1 MSEFNNF
8 EEQNDEVSF
17 DFGDDIDLSMPSGD
31 DENQLQEIAL
41 EDLIAF
47 GLSRGASDIHIK
59 EGEPPICRIEGKM
72 LRVGNTRSLDSD
84 DVDTILKSCI
94 DDEHLRVFTETNQ
107 VDFAYT
113 NYDGT
118 RLRCNAFK
126 ENGKTGIVYRILKEG
141 TPNLD
146 DLDVPSVIRMFSQL
160 SSGLVLVTGPTGS
173 GKTTT
178 LAGIL
183 NEINLNQQKH
193 IITLE
198 DPIEYTYKSKSSIVR
213 QREIGR
219 DVASFAD
226 GLRAAL
232 REDPDVILVGEL
244 RDLESISIALTA
256 AETGHLVFGTLH
268 TIGAAKTID
277 RLVDVF
283 SAAQQQQV
291 RVQLSGV
298 LRGIISQKLVK
309 RSDKAGRIAAF
320 EIMLATPSVISMI
333 RDGKWAGIDNAI
345 QTGASSGML
354 SLNRHLAQLVGEA
367 KISREQAFAA
377 SNNVEDLKSI
387 I

>member
-1 MSEFNNF
+1 MSVY
-8 EEQNDEVSF
+8 EQEQDDEVKFSFDDDFDLSLENDES
-17 DFGDDIDLSMPSGD
+17 S
-31 DENQLQEIAL
+31 DEPQKLNL

-47 GLSRGASDIHIK
+47 GVSRGASDLHIK

-72 LRVGNTRSLDSD
+72 LRIGGASKLDDD
-84 DVDTILKSCI
+84 DVLSLLQSSI
-94 DDEHLRVFTETNQ
+94 DDAHMQVFNNNNQ

-126 ENGKTGIVYRILKEG
+126 ENGKIGIVYRLLKEG
-141 TPNLD
+141 TPSLD
-146 DLDVPSVIRMFSQL
+146 DLEVPSVLRKFAQL
-160 SSGLVLVTGPTGS
+160 GSGLVLVTGPTGS

-183 NEINLNQQKH
+183 NEINSNQQRH

-198 DPIEYTYKSKSSIVR
+198 DPIEYTYTSKSSIVR

-219 DVASFAD
+219 DVESFAD

-268 TIGAAKTID
+268 TLGAAKTID

-283 SAAQQQQV
+283 SAAQQQQI
-291 RVQLSGV
+291 RIQLSGV
-298 LRGIISQKLVK
+298 LRGIVSQKLIK

-320 EIMLATPSVISMI
+320 EIMLATPSIVAMI

-345 QTGASSGML
+345 QTGASVGML
-354 SLNRHLAQLVGEA
+354 SLNRHLAQLVGES
-367 KISREQAFAA
+367 KISREQAFMA
-377 SNNVEDLKSI
+377 SDNVEDLKSI

>member
-1 MSEFNNF
+1 MSVY
-8 EEQNDEVSF
+8 EQEQDDEVKFSFDDDFDLSLENDES
-17 DFGDDIDLSMPSGD
+17 S
-31 DENQLQEIAL
+31 DEPQKLNL

-47 GLSRGASDIHIK
+47 GVSRGASDLHIK

-72 LRVGNTRSLDSD
+72 LRIGGASKLDDD
-84 DVDTILKSCI
+84 DVLSLLQSSI
-94 DDEHLRVFTETNQ
+94 DDAHMQVFNNNNQ

-126 ENGKTGIVYRILKEG
+126 ENGKIGIVYRLLKEG

-146 DLDVPSVIRMFSQL
+146 DLEVPSILRKFAQL
-160 SSGLVLVTGPTGS
+160 GSGLVLVTGPTGS

-183 NEINLNQQKH
+183 NEINSNQQRH

-198 DPIEYTYKSKSSIVR
+198 DPIEYTYTSKSSIVR

-219 DVASFAD
+219 DVESFAD

-268 TIGAAKTID
+268 TLGAAKTID

-283 SAAQQQQV
+283 SAAQQQQI

-298 LRGIISQKLVK
+298 LRGIVSQKLIK
-309 RSDKAGRIAAF
+309 RADKAGRIAAF
-320 EIMLATPSVISMI
+320 EIMLATPSIVAMI

-345 QTGASSGML
+345 QTGASVGML
-354 SLNRHLAQLVGEA
+354 SLNRHLAQLVGES
-367 KISREQAFAA
+367 KISREQAFMA
-377 SNNVEDLKSI
+377 SDNVEDLKSI

>member
-1 MSEFNNF
+1 MSE
-8 EEQNDEVSF
+8 EVNF
-17 DFGDDIDLSMPSGD
+17 DFGGMDSDFDLDGSSLD
-31 DENQLQEIAL
+31 NENQEITL
-41 EDLIAF
+41 EDLISY
-47 GLSRGASDIHIK
+47 GVSKGASDLHIK
-59 EGEPPICRIEGKM
+59 EGEPPVCRIEGRM
-72 LRVGNTRSLDSD
+72 VRIGNTKKLDDD
-84 DVDTILKSCI
+84 DVLSLLQSCI
-94 DDEHLRVFTETNQ
+94 DDEHLNIFNKEKQ

-113 NYDGT
+113 NFDGT

-126 ENGKTGIVYRILKEG
+126 ENGRTGIVFRILKEG
-141 TPNLD
+141 VPNLA
-146 DLDVPSVIRMFSQL
+146 DLEVPSALYKIAQL
-160 SSGLVLVTGPTGS
+160 NSGLVLVTGPTGS

-198 DPIEYTYKSKSSIVR
+198 DPIEYTYTSNSSIVR

-219 DVASFAD
+219 DVATFAD

-268 TIGAAKTID
+268 TLGAAKTID

-283 SAAQQQQV
+283 SSAQQQQV

-298 LRGIISQKLVK
+298 LRAIISQKLIK
-309 RSDKAGRIAAF
+309 RVDKAGRIAAF
-320 EIMLATPSVISMI
+320 EIMLATPSVAAMV

-345 QTGASSGML
+345 QTGANVGMI
-354 SLNRHLAQLVGEA
+354 SLNRHLAQLVSEG
-367 KISREQAFAA
+367 KITRELAFNA

>member
-1 MSEFNNF
+1 MSE
-8 EEQNDEVSF
+8 EVNF
-17 DFGDDIDLSMPSGD
+17 DFGGMDSDFDLDGSSLDNG
-31 DENQLQEIAL
+31 NQEITL
-41 EDLIAF
+41 EDLISY
-47 GLSRGASDIHIK
+47 GVSKGASDLHIK
-59 EGEPPICRIEGKM
+59 EGEPPVCRIEGRM
-72 LRVGNTRSLDSD
+72 VRIGNTKKLDDD
-84 DVDTILKSCI
+84 DVLSLLQSCI
-94 DDEHLRVFTETNQ
+94 DDEHLNIFNKEKQ

-113 NYDGT
+113 NFDGT

-126 ENGKTGIVYRILKEG
+126 ENGRTGIVFRILKEG
-141 TPNLD
+141 VPNLA
-146 DLDVPSVIRMFSQL
+146 DLEVPSALYKIAQL
-160 SSGLVLVTGPTGS
+160 TSGLVLVTGPTGS

-198 DPIEYTYKSKSSIVR
+198 DPIEYTYTSNSSIVR

-219 DVASFAD
+219 DVATFAD

-268 TIGAAKTID
+268 TLGAAKTID

-283 SAAQQQQV
+283 SSAQQQQV

-298 LRGIISQKLVK
+298 LRAIISQKLIK
-309 RSDKAGRIAAF
+309 RVDKAGRIAAF
-320 EIMLATPSVISMI
+320 EIMLATPSVAAMV

-345 QTGASSGML
+345 QTGANVGMI
-354 SLNRHLAQLVGEA
+354 SLNRHLAQLVSEG
-367 KISREQAFAA
+367 KITRELAFNA

>member
-1 MSEFNNF
+1 MSE
-8 EEQNDEVSF
+8 EVNF
-17 DFGDDIDLSMPSGD
+17 DFGGMDSDFDLDGSSLDNG
-31 DENQLQEIAL
+31 NQEITL
-41 EDLIAF
+41 EDLISY
-47 GLSRGASDIHIK
+47 GVSKGASDLHIK
-59 EGEPPICRIEGKM
+59 EGEPPVCRIEGRM
-72 LRVGNTRSLDSD
+72 VRIGNTKKLDDD
-84 DVDTILKSCI
+84 DVLSLLQSCI
-94 DDEHLRVFTETNQ
+94 DDEHLNIFNKEKQ

-113 NYDGT
+113 NFDGT

-126 ENGKTGIVYRILKEG
+126 ENGRTGIVFRILKEG
-141 TPNLD
+141 VPNLA
-146 DLDVPSVIRMFSQL
+146 DLEVPSALYKIAQL
-160 SSGLVLVTGPTGS
+160 NSGLVLVTGPTGS

-198 DPIEYTYKSKSSIVR
+198 DPIEYTYTSNSSIVR

-219 DVASFAD
+219 DVATFAD

-268 TIGAAKTID
+268 TLGAAKTID

-283 SAAQQQQV
+283 SSAQQQQV

-298 LRGIISQKLVK
+298 LRAIISQKLIK
-309 RSDKAGRIAAF
+309 RVDKAGRIAAF
-320 EIMLATPSVISMI
+320 EIMLATPSVAAMV

-345 QTGASSGML
+345 QTGANVGMI
-354 SLNRHLAQLVGEA
+354 SLNRHLAQLVSEG
-367 KISREQAFAA
+367 KITRELAFNA

>member
-1 MSEFNNF
+1 MSVY
-8 EEQNDEVSF
+8 EQEQDDEVKFSFDDDDFDLSLENDESSNEPQK
-17 DFGDDIDLSMPSGD
+17 L
-31 DENQLQEIAL
+31 NL

-47 GLSRGASDIHIK
+47 GISRGASDLHIK

-72 LRVGNTRSLDSD
+72 LRIGGASKLDDD
-84 DVDTILKSCI
+84 DVLSLLQSSI
-94 DDEHLRVFTETNQ
+94 DDAHMQVFNNNNQ

-126 ENGKTGIVYRILKEG
+126 ENGKIGIVYRLLKEG
-141 TPNLD
+141 TPSLD
-146 DLDVPSVIRMFSQL
+146 DLEVPSVLRKFAQL
-160 SSGLVLVTGPTGS
+160 GSGLVLVTGPTGS

-183 NEINLNQQKH
+183 NEINSNQQRH

-198 DPIEYTYKSKSSIVR
+198 DPIEYTYTSKSSIVR

-219 DVASFAD
+219 DVESFAD

-268 TIGAAKTID
+268 TLGAAKTID

-283 SAAQQQQV
+283 SAAQQQQI

-298 LRGIISQKLVK
+298 LRGIVSQKLIK
-309 RSDKAGRIAAF
+309 RADKAGRIAAF
-320 EIMLATPSVISMI
+320 EIMLATPSIVAMI

-345 QTGASSGML
+345 QTGASVGML
-354 SLNRHLAQLVGEA
+354 SLNRHLAQLVGES
-367 KISREQAFAA
+367 KISREQAFMA
-377 SNNVEDLKSI
+377 SDNVEDLKSI